1 MEKLTEYVDGK
12 YIRIKG
18 TKSLYERYERDG
30 APLSNAIVR
39 LAAYE
44 ETGLKPEAV
53 EHLKLASMG
62 KAIAEIKE
70 FEGVPIDRLRKL
82 AHLLMGHGTFECPAC
97 EIGDQRKCDTEC
109 EKHCVKWLQQ
119 PAEEER

>member
-1 MEKLTEYVDGK
+1 MKCENCTKYDDCQTGSGSTWPCGAYVSKTITNADR
-12 YIRIKG
+12 IRAM
-18 TKSLYERYERDG
+18 DD
-30 APLSNAIVR
+30 
-39 LAAYE
+39 
-44 ETGLKPEAV
+44 
-53 EHLKLASMG
+53 
-62 KAIAEIKE
+62 KE
-70 FEGVPIDRLRKL
+70 L

>member
-1 MEKLTEYVDGK
+1 MERYTYYDGGNWRLKLGDTEYRGDWVD
-12 YIRIKG
+12 
-18 TKSLYERYERDG
+18 
-30 APLSNAIVR
+30 R

-44 ETGLKPEAV
+44 ETGLEPE
-53 EHLKLASMG
+53 E
-62 KAIAEIKE
+62 
-70 FEGVPIDRLRKL
+70 L
-82 AHLLMGHGTFECPAC
+82 AHLLMGHGTFECPVC

>member
-1 MEKLTEYVDGK
+1 MTCENCTKYDDCRTGSGSTWPCGAYVSKTITNADR
-12 YIRIKG
+12 IRAM
-18 TKSLYERYERDG
+18 DD
-30 APLSNAIVR
+30 
-39 LAAYE
+39 
-44 ETGLKPEAV
+44 
-53 EHLKLASMG
+53 
-62 KAIAEIKE
+62 KE
-70 FEGVPIDRLRKL
+70 L